1 MNLYL
6 AGPPCVSGALK
17 NHSLDALLVPTEFSP
32 NFPALIGSPVVTV
45 PLCVNNSSTEVVKN
59 GSGILNVIVP
69 NLPLDISFLRPKW
82 SEEYHHSLHPTEN

>member
-6 AGPPCVSGALK
+6 AGPLCVSGALK
-17 NHSLDALLVPTEFSP
+17 NHSLDALLLPTEFSP

-45 PLCVNNSSTEVVKN
+45 PLGVYNSSTKVVRN
-59 GSGILNVIVP
+59 GSGNLNAIAPNVP
-69 NLPLDISFLRPKW
+69 FYISFLRPKW